1 MAHSML
7 RASRGLDGR
16 SQGADEHVR
25 ERNLWGPR
33 VVVAG
38 AAERAQEA
46 TQASVAEGH
55 PAV

>member
-1 MAHSML
+1 
-7 RASRGLDGR
+7 
-16 SQGADEHVR
+16 VR